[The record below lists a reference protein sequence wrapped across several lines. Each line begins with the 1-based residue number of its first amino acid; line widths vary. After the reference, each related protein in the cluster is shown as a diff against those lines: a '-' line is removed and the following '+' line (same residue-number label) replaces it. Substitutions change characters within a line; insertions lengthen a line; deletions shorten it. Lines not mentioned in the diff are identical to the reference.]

1 MPGDPDET
9 MLSPPH
15 PPRGRGGQGTAV
27 QCSAGGRTHY
37 SLRAPASRILLLPRR
52 LGPSAGAMCAAD
64 CACCRCFILRCCDGA
79 LALDRELSNCVRACG
94 HVGGCRFS
102 VFLVLS
108 SESGSVVAVH
118 EAALLSTHRATTHQQ
133 VEHRRPPPVT
143 FRSRCQFCL
152 LISSDGWSGLQ
163 LALALRALPCC

>member
-1 MPGDPDET
+1 
-9 MLSPPH
+9 MLPLFYLS
-15 PPRGRGGQGTAV
+15 
-27 QCSAGGRTHY
+27 C
-37 SLRAPASRILLLPRR
+37 
-52 LGPSAGAMCAAD
+52 GAAM
-64 CACCRCFILRCCDGA
+64 
-79 LALDRELSNCVRACG
+79 ALDRELSNCVR
-94 HVGGCRFS
+94 VGGCRFS

-152 LISSDGWSGLQ
+152 MIGSDGWSGLQ
-163 LALALRALPCC
+163 LALRALPCC